1 MVQIEKIVLFTIE
14 KQGLLAGR
22 LQRLWERRKVAQEM
36 YGDDEDMES
45 ALCVEH
51 FDMTI
56 PHLMEDYRQVGVEL
70 LQLLQFVEL
79 NATGLRKIL
88 KKFDKR
94 VGFRLRAQYIASRSN
109 HPYSQ
114 LQLVFRQVG
123 IGAMVATISQNL
135 VELRAQRFEMSSTS
149 SSVSLFRHASLPRRV
164 VEEEPIIKV
173 LFVFATFILSLRM
186 LFTCVKTRY
195 EILLHHVIN
204 LVNCMNAELHPT
216 WRYIKCK

>member
-1 MVQIEKIVLFTIE
+1 MGQIEKIVLFTIE

-22 LQRLWERRKVAQEM
+22 LQRLWEQRKVAQEM
-36 YGDDEDMES
+36 YGDDEDMEL
-45 ALCVEH
+45 ALCVEQ

-94 VGFRLRAQYIASRSN
+94 VGFRLGAQYISSRSN

-114 LQLVFRQVG
+114 LQLVFRQV
-123 IGAMVATISQNL
+123 V
-135 VELRAQRFEMSSTS
+135 R
-149 SSVSLFRHASLPRRV
+149 LF
-164 VEEEPIIKV
+164 
-173 LFVFATFILSLRM
+173 
-186 LFTCVKTRY
+186 
-195 EILLHHVIN
+195 
-204 LVNCMNAELHPT
+204 
-216 WRYIKCK
+216 

>member
-1 MVQIEKIVLFTIE
+1 LNSM
-14 KQGLLAGR
+14 GN
-22 LQRLWERRKVAQEM
+22 
-36 YGDDEDMES
+36 
-45 ALCVEH
+45 
-51 FDMTI
+51 
-56 PHLMEDYRQVGVEL
+56 RQVGVEL
-70 LQLLQFVEL
+70 LQLLEFVEL
-79 NATGLRKIL
+79 NATGFRKIL

-135 VELRAQRFEMSSTS
+135 LELRAQRFEMSSTS
-149 SSVSLFRHASLPRRV
+149 SSVSLFRYASLPRRV

-173 LFVFATFILSLRM
+173 LFVFTTFILSLRM

-204 LVNCMNAELHPT
+204 LVDCMNAELHPIS
-216 WRYIKCK
+216 RYIKCK

>member
-1 MVQIEKIVLFTIE
+1 M
-14 KQGLLAGR
+14 GN
-22 LQRLWERRKVAQEM
+22 
-36 YGDDEDMES
+36 
-45 ALCVEH
+45 
-51 FDMTI
+51 
-56 PHLMEDYRQVGVEL
+56 RQVGVEL
-70 LQLLQFVEL
+70 LQLLEFVEL
-79 NATGLRKIL
+79 NATGFRKIL

-114 LQLVFRQVG
+114 LQLVFRQVVCLLVPQTFIPNEEVQAFLFMSIEVYPIERLMFHVIKETWMLGWWWQG

-149 SSVSLFRHASLPRRV
+149 SSASLFRYASLPRRV

-216 WRYIKCK
+216 SRYIKCK